1 MPIIRAM
8 KSMRKRLLNIRHGN
22 RVLIVVR
29 GQENCLQGE
38 GEQLNSQY
46 NRKDGA
52 RGT

>member
-1 MPIIRAM
+1 ME
-8 KSMRKRLLNIRHGN
+8 SMGKRLLNIRHGN
-22 RVLIVVR
+22 RVPIVVR
-29 GQENCLQGE
+29 GQESCLQGE